1 MEFRKARF
9 SVSIDELDKV
19 IVDKHIAFIKVIKN
33 YPIREP
39 VEHIYMCK
47 RRKGEF
53 ITARDLIHCLIENK
67 YRHNPDE
74 NRFLEQFSLDDD
86 GVVIPFFG
94 S

>member
-1 MEFRKARF
+1 
-9 SVSIDELDKV
+9 
-19 IVDKHIAFIKVIKN
+19 
-33 YPIREP
+33 
-39 VEHIYMCK
+39 MCK

-53 ITARDLIHCLIENK
+53 ITARDLINCLIENK